1 MNTPVNAFNPK
12 VGKNQI
18 GIVVQETETQLLVR
32 FACGGETWITK
43 DTAIQQKKQYK

>member
-18 GIVVQETETQLLVR
+18 GIVIQETNTQVLVR
-32 FACGGETWITK
+32 FACGGETWVDK
-43 DTAIQQKKQYK
+43 STATQQSKQYK